1 MVKDYMYI
9 KSTPWG
15 NLGAQFESVEDIE
28 SSADIIR
35 TADLDWEVGATK
47 MYTELHRDVF
57 NYHAIYRTDDNVV
70 IGVVNKSNPILI
82 QNRDSFNLV
91 NHLIGNQLSVETAG
105 HLSGNQYVF
114 GCFKLQD
121 SWKLMD
127 DDIDEYI
134 VILNDHLQ
142 VDGKITILYTPIRVV
157 CLNSLQQAMNSRFA
171 KFRVPLVVNNISQ
184 NMTIGTDVMDTLKA
198 SRHNLSAKSDKLYRI
213 KIDSDRLDKIL
224 DLAFPFLEGEGH
236 EQSNMSAEISRET
249 FKSECLERDDLQN
262 YRGTGYQIFQA
273 MTDFSQHYFR
283 DVTKAYDLTYKM
295 SMLTS
300 SGTPADLVKKTL
312 NQMQSWAA

>member
-1 MVKDYMYI
+1 MVQDYMYI
-9 KSTPWG
+9 KSTPWS
-15 NLGAQFESVEDIE
+15 NLGAQFESKQDIT
-28 SSADIIR
+28 SGQDIIR

-57 NYHAIYRTDDNVV
+57 NYHAIYRTDDNIV
-70 IGVVNKSNPILI
+70 IGVVNKSNPVLI

-91 NHLIGNQLSVETAG
+91 NHLLGNQLSVETAG
-105 HLSGNQYVF
+105 HLSGDRYVF
-114 GCFKLQD
+114 GCFKVED
-121 SWKLMD
+121 DFKLMD
-127 DDIDEYI
+127 DDIDEYV

-157 CLNSLQQAMNSRFA
+157 CLNSLHQAMTNKFV
-171 KFRVPLVVNNISQ
+171 KFRVPLVVNNLQQ
-184 NMTIGTDVMDTLKA
+184 NRAIGTDIMNTLKT
-198 SRHNLSAKSDKLYRI
+198 SRHNLSVRSEKLYNI
-213 KIDSDRLDKIL
+213 KVDRDRLDKIL
-224 DLAFPFLEGEGH
+224 DLTFPFIEGEGH
-236 EQSNMSAEISRET
+236 EKSNMSTEIARET

-262 YRGTGYQIFQA
+262 YRGTGYQVFQA
-273 MTDFSQHYFR
+273 MTDFSQHYFT

-312 NQMQSWAA
+312 NQLQSWAA

>member
-15 NLGAQFESVEDIE
+15 NLGAQFESVEDIK
-28 SSADIIR
+28 SSADIVR

-105 HLSGNQYVF
+105 HLLGNKYVF

-198 SRHNLSAKSDKLYRI
+198 SRHNLSVKSDKLYRI

-249 FKSECLERDDLQN
+249 FKSECLEKDDLQN
-262 YRGTGYQIFQA
+262 YRGTGYQVFQA

>member
-15 NLGAQFESVEDIE
+15 NLGAQFESVEDIK
-28 SSADIIR
+28 SSADIVR

-105 HLSGNQYVF
+105 HLLGNKYVF

-198 SRHNLSAKSDKLYRI
+198 SRHNLSVKSDKLYRI

-224 DLAFPFLEGEGH
+224 DLAFPLLEGEGH

-262 YRGTGYQIFQA
+262 YRGTGYQVFQA

>member
-1 MVKDYMYI
+1 MVQDYMYI
-9 KSTPWG
+9 KSTPWS
-15 NLGAQFESVEDIE
+15 NLGAQFESKQDITSGQE
-28 SSADIIR
+28 IIQS
-35 TADLDWEVGATK
+35 ADLDWEVGATK

-57 NYHAIYRTDDNVV
+57 NYHAIYRTNDKDL

-105 HLSGNQYVF
+105 HLSGNRHVF
-114 GCFKLQD
+114 GCFKVED
-121 SWKLMD
+121 DFKLMD
-127 DDIDEYI
+127 DDIDEYV

-157 CLNSLQQAMNSRFA
+157 CLNSLHQAMNTKFA
-171 KFRVPLVVNNISQ
+171 KFRVPLVVNNIQQ
-184 NMTIGTDVMDTLKA
+184 NMAIGTDVMETLKV
-198 SRHNLSAKSDKLYRI
+198 SRHNLSVRSEKLYKI
-213 KIDSDRLDKIL
+213 KIDKDRLDKIL
-224 DLAFPFLEGEGH
+224 DLTFPFIEGEGH
-236 EQSNMSAEISRET
+236 EKSNMATEIARET
-249 FKSECLERDDLQN
+249 FKTECLEKDDLQN
-262 YRGTGYQIFQA
+262 YRGTGYQVFQS
-273 MTDFSQHYFR
+273 MVDFSQHYFK

>member
-1 MVKDYMYI
+1 MVQDYMYI
-9 KSTPWG
+9 KSTPWS
-15 NLGAQFESVEDIE
+15 NLGAQFESKQDIT
-28 SSADIIR
+28 SGQDIIR

-57 NYHAIYRTDDNVV
+57 NYHAIYRTDDKVV

-91 NHLIGNQLSVETAG
+91 NHLLGNQLSVETAG

-114 GCFKLQD
+114 GCFKVED
-121 SWKLMD
+121 DFKLMD

-157 CLNSLQQAMNSRFA
+157 CLNSLHQAMSNKFA
-171 KFRVPLVVNNISQ
+171 KFRVPLVVNNLEQ
-184 NMTIGTDVMDTLKA
+184 NRAIGTDIMETLKT
-198 SRHNLSAKSDKLYRI
+198 SRHNLSVRSEKLYKI
-213 KIDSDRLDKIL
+213 KIDRDRIDKIL
-224 DLAFPFLEGEGH
+224 DLTFPFIEGEGH
-236 EQSNMSAEISRET
+236 EKSNMSTEIARET
-249 FKSECLERDDLQN
+249 FKSECLERDNLQN
-262 YRGTGYQIFQA
+262 YRGTGYQVFQA
-273 MTDFSQHYFR
+273 MADFSQHYFTN
-283 DVTKAYDLTYKM
+283 VTKAYDLTYKM

-312 NQMQSWAA
+312 NQLQSWAA